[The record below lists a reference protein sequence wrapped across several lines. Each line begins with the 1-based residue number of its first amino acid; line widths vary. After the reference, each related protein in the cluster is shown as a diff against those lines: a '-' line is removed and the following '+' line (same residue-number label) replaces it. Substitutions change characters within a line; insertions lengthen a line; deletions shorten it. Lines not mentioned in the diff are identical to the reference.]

1 MPSQI
6 WVRQTFPIQNT
17 KTIHHKR
24 RIWLIGLHQNEKD
37 MLHQNEKHHE
47 DKLASHRQE
56 EIWQYVILDEE
67 MLSRIYKEIWQ
78 INNKNTNNFTFKM
91 DKTKKNIWMDN
102 KSMRIHSILRKAWSK
117 TNFLKMKIFR
127 NIYHKKT
134 LIMSTV
140 VKGIK

>member
-1 MPSQI
+1 M
-6 WVRQTFPIQNT
+6 
-17 KTIHHKR
+17 
-24 RIWLIGLHQNEKD
+24 IGLHQNEKD

-91 DKTKKNIWMDN
+91 DKRFK
-102 KSMRIHSILRKAWSK
+102 
-117 TNFLKMKIFR
+117 
-127 NIYHKKT
+127 
-134 LIMSTV
+134 LINH
-140 VKGIK
+140 